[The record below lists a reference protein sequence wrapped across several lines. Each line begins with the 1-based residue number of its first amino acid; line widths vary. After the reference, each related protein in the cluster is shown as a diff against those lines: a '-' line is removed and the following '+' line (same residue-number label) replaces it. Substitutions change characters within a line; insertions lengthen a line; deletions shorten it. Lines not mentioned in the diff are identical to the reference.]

1 MLWNTSVFPDLGA
14 GAGAGAG
21 ARLGNF
27 WKRRTRVRRLK
38 NYLKYF
44 YLYFLYIFTIKI
56 FLKNTLYVLG
66 SQNKERRRKETQ
78 NKRKTQ
84 KKQQIFKIK
93 LRNDRFRMFGP
104 HSKIGCFGMIQG
116 RFRPVSATSRYA
128 PIRPIR
134 PDSISAWF
142 KADFG

>member
-1 MLWNTSVFPDLGA
+1 MLWNTSVFPDFGA

-116 RFRPVSATSRYA
+116 RFRPVSAAGRYA
-128 PIRPIR
+128 LIRPIR